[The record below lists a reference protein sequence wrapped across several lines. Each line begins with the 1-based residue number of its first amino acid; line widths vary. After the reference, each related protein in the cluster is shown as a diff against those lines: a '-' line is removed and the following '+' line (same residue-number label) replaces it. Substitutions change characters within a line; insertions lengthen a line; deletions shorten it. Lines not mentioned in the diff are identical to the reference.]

1 MKKLSFLI
9 SILLIVQLVNAQIP
23 FQKCFGG
30 TNTNSGN
37 SIQQTNDNG
46 YVAVGYTEAF
56 GAGAFDVFIIKTDTS
71 GNPVWKKAIGET
83 SSDFAND
90 VQQTSDS
97 GFIVC
102 GYSISSFSGGFAGEN
117 IYLIK
122 LNSNGN
128 ILWSKIIGGA
138 GNERANSVRQT
149 SDGGFLIAGT
159 TDSWGAGGK
168 DFYLVKT
175 DANGT
180 ISWTKTFGG
189 ALDDVANSV
198 KQTSDGGYIV
208 AGETNS
214 FGAGDI
220 DYYLIKT
227 DALGTLIWSKS
238 FGGGGSDWLYSV
250 VQASDDG
257 YVMGGYSISFLGAG
271 EADAVVI
278 KTDSLGNI
286 LWSKTYGEQYGDV
299 ALSMVRT
306 NDNGYVLAGGQSS
319 FPVSMVD
326 KGLLF
331 KIDSVGNF
339 MWANTFI
346 NNDDVQRSVCK
357 TSDGGYI
364 LTGDRLPV
372 SGIDLLIIKTN
383 ANGTGGCNEL
393 TTILTSTNIFPQV
406 SNPATLSSSGGTALT
421 VTSLSSNGGIV
432 TNPCSCSSYFTLYAD
447 IIPHNW
453 IAVNQATGQ
462 QPITYNWSWGDGS
475 ANSSGPTP
483 SHTYSTAGYYN
494 ICLSITDLS
503 GCTSTYCDSSTYL
516 YKSNSN
522 GTIVNM
528 NVILPTGINIIEPKE
543 NTISFSPNPTSGI
556 VIINFP
562 ENYRKAKIEIHNVI
576 GETIY
581 NDVMDRESKKE
592 INLKN
597 INSGIYFM
605 KVFDGEKSYCQK
617 LIVEHN

>member
-1 MKKLSFLI
+1 MKKLSLLI
-9 SILLIVQLVNAQIP
+9 LILLIAQLANAQIP
-23 FQKCFGG
+23 FQKSFGG
-30 TNTNSGN
+30 TNTSWGN

-46 YVAVGYTEAF
+46 YISVGVTDAF
-56 GAGAFDVFIIKTDTS
+56 GVGAFDVFAIKTDSS
-71 GNPVWKKAIGET
+71 GNPIWKKAIGET

-122 LNSNGN
+122 LNSNGS
-128 ILWSKIIGGA
+128 ILWSKIIGGV

-149 SDGGFLIAGT
+149 SDGGFIIAGT
-159 TDSWGAGGK
+159 TNSWGAGGN

-175 DANGT
+175 DGNGN

-227 DALGTLIWSKS
+227 DALGTLTWSKT

-278 KTDSLGNI
+278 KTDITGSI

-299 ALSMVRT
+299 ASSIVRT
-306 NDNGYVLAGGQSS
+306 NDNGYALAGGQSS
-319 FPVSMVD
+319 FPFSMVD

-339 MWANTFI
+339 IWANAFI
-346 NNDDVQRSVCK
+346 NSNEVQRGICK
-357 TSDGGYI
+357 TTDGGYA
-364 LTGDRLPV
+364 LTGEWLPV
-372 SGIDLLIIKTN
+372 
-383 ANGTGGCNEL
+383 
-393 TTILTSTNIFPQV
+393 
-406 SNPATLSSSGGTALT
+406 
-421 VTSLSSNGGIV
+421 
-432 TNPCSCSSYFTLYAD
+432 
-447 IIPHNW
+447 
-453 IAVNQATGQ
+453 
-462 QPITYNWSWGDGS
+462 
-475 ANSSGPTP
+475 
-483 SHTYSTAGYYN
+483 
-494 ICLSITDLS
+494 
-503 GCTSTYCDSSTYL
+503 
-516 YKSNSN
+516 
-522 GTIVNM
+522 
-528 NVILPTGINIIEPKE
+528 
-543 NTISFSPNPTSGI
+543 
-556 VIINFP
+556 
-562 ENYRKAKIEIHNVI
+562 
-576 GETIY
+576 
-581 NDVMDRESKKE
+581 
-592 INLKN
+592 
-597 INSGIYFM
+597 
-605 KVFDGEKSYCQK
+605 
-617 LIVEHN
+617 

>member
-1 MKKLSFLI
+1 MKKLSLLI
-9 SILLIVQLVNAQIP
+9 LILLIAQLANAQIP
-23 FQKCFGG
+23 FQKSFGG
-30 TNTNSGN
+30 TNTSWGN

-46 YVAVGYTEAF
+46 YISVGVTDAF
-56 GAGAFDVFIIKTDTS
+56 GVGAFDVFAIKTDSS
-71 GNPVWKKAIGET
+71 GNPIWKKAIGET

-122 LNSNGN
+122 LNSNGS
-128 ILWSKIIGGA
+128 ILWSKIIGGV

-149 SDGGFLIAGT
+149 SDGGFIIAGT
-159 TDSWGAGGK
+159 TNSWGAGGN

-175 DANGT
+175 DGNGN

-227 DALGTLIWSKS
+227 DALGTLTWSKT

-278 KTDSLGNI
+278 KTDITGSI

-299 ALSMVRT
+299 ASSIVRT
-306 NDNGYVLAGGQSS
+306 NDNGYALAGGQSS
-319 FPVSMVD
+319 FPFSMVD

-339 MWANTFI
+339 IWANAFR
-346 NNDDVQRSVCK
+346 NSNEVQRGICK
-357 TSDGGYI
+357 TTDGGYA
-364 LTGDRLPV
+364 LTGEWLPV
-372 SGIDLLIIKTN
+372 SGIDLILIKTN
-383 ANGTGGCNEL
+383 ANGTVGCNEL
-393 TTILTSTNIFPQV
+393 STTLISTNIFPQI
-406 SNPATLSSSGGTALT
+406 SNPATLSSNGGAALT

-462 QPITYNWSWGDGS
+462 QPITYSWNWGDGS
-475 ANSSGPTP
+475 ANSSGSTP
-483 SHTYSTAGYYN
+483 SHTYNTAGYYN
-494 ICLSITDLS
+494 ICLSITDFA
-503 GCTSTYCDSSTYL
+503 GCTSIYCDSSTYL

-522 GTIVNM
+522 GTMVNV
-528 NVILPTGINIIEPKE
+528 NVILPTGINIPEPNE
-543 NTISFSPNPTSGI
+543 NTISFFPNPTSG
-556 VIINFP
+556 VFIIFFP
-562 ENYRKAKIEIHNVI
+562 ENFRKGKIEIYNVM
-576 GETIY
+576 GEKIY
-581 NDVMDRESKKE
+581 IDVVDGESKKE
-592 INLKN
+592 INFKN
-597 INSGIYFM
+597 ISAGIYFV
-605 KVFDGEKSYCQK
+605 KVFDVEKSFYKK
-617 LIVEHN
+617 LIVE

>member
-1 MKKLSFLI
+1 MKKLSLLI
-9 SILLIVQLVNAQIP
+9 LILLIAQLANAQIP
-23 FQKCFGG
+23 FQKSFGG
-30 TNTNSGN
+30 TNTSWGN

-46 YVAVGYTEAF
+46 YISVGVTDAF
-56 GAGAFDVFIIKTDTS
+56 GVGAFDVFAIKTDSS
-71 GNPVWKKAIGET
+71 GNPIWKKAIGET

-122 LNSNGN
+122 LNSNGS
-128 ILWSKIIGGA
+128 ILWSKIIGGV

-149 SDGGFLIAGT
+149 SDGGFIIAGT
-159 TDSWGAGGK
+159 TNSWGAGGN

-175 DANGT
+175 DGNGN

-227 DALGTLIWSKS
+227 DALGTLTWSKT

-278 KTDSLGNI
+278 KTDITGSI
-286 LWSKTYGEQYGDV
+286 LWSKTFGEQYGDV
-299 ALSMVRT
+299 ASSIVRT
-306 NDNGYVLAGGQSS
+306 NDNGYALAGGQSS
-319 FPVSMVD
+319 FPFSMVD

-339 MWANTFI
+339 IWANAFI
-346 NNDDVQRSVCK
+346 NSNEVQRGICK
-357 TSDGGYI
+357 TTDGGYA
-364 LTGDRLPV
+364 LTGEWLPV
-372 SGIDLLIIKTN
+372 SGIDLILIKTN
-383 ANGTGGCNEL
+383 ANGTVGCNEL
-393 TTILTSTNIFPQV
+393 STTLISTNIFPQI
-406 SNPATLSSSGGTALT
+406 SNPATLSSNGGAALT

-462 QPITYNWSWGDGS
+462 QPITYSWNWGDGS
-475 ANSSGPTP
+475 ANSSGSTP
-483 SHTYSTAGYYN
+483 SHTYNTAGYYN
-494 ICLSITDLS
+494 ICLSITDFA
-503 GCTSTYCDSSTYL
+503 GCTSIYCDSSTYL

-522 GTIVNM
+522 GTMVNV
-528 NVILPTGINIIEPKE
+528 NVILPTGINIPEPNE
-543 NTISFSPNPTSGI
+543 NTISFFPNPTSG
-556 VIINFP
+556 VFIIFFP
-562 ENYRKAKIEIHNVI
+562 ENFRKGKIEIYNVM
-576 GETIY
+576 GEKIY
-581 NDVMDRESKKE
+581 IDVVDGESKKE
-592 INLKN
+592 INFKN
-597 INSGIYFM
+597 ISAGIYFV
-605 KVFDGEKSYCQK
+605 KVFDVEKSFCKK
-617 LIVEHN
+617 LIVE

>member
-1 MKKLSFLI
+1 MKKLSLLI
-9 SILLIVQLVNAQIP
+9 LILLIAQLANAQIP
-23 FQKCFGG
+23 FQKSFGG
-30 TNTNSGN
+30 TNTSWGN

-46 YVAVGYTEAF
+46 YISVGVTDAF
-56 GAGAFDVFIIKTDTS
+56 GVGAFDVFAIKTDSS
-71 GNPVWKKAIGET
+71 GNPIWKKAIGET

-122 LNSNGN
+122 LNSNGS
-128 ILWSKIIGGA
+128 ILWSKIIGGV

-149 SDGGFLIAGT
+149 SDGGFIIAGT
-159 TDSWGAGGK
+159 TNSWGAGGN

-175 DANGT
+175 DGNGN

-227 DALGTLIWSKS
+227 DALGTLTWSKT

-278 KTDSLGNI
+278 KTDITGSI

-299 ALSMVRT
+299 ASSIVRT
-306 NDNGYVLAGGQSS
+306 NDNGYALAGGQSS
-319 FPVSMVD
+319 FPFSMVD

-339 MWANTFI
+339 IWANAFI
-346 NNDDVQRSVCK
+346 NSNEVQRGICK
-357 TSDGGYI
+357 TTDGGYA
-364 LTGDRLPV
+364 LTGEWLPV
-372 SGIDLLIIKTN
+372 SGIDLILIKTN
-383 ANGTGGCNEL
+383 ANGTVGCNEL
-393 TTILTSTNIFPQV
+393 STTLISTNIFPQI
-406 SNPATLSSSGGTALT
+406 SNPATLSSNGGAALT

-462 QPITYNWSWGDGS
+462 QPITYSWNWGDGS
-475 ANSSGPTP
+475 ANSSGSTP
-483 SHTYSTAGYYN
+483 SHTYNTAGYYN
-494 ICLSITDLS
+494 ICLSITDFA
-503 GCTSTYCDSSTYL
+503 GCTSIYCDSSTYL

-522 GTIVNM
+522 GTMVNV
-528 NVILPTGINIIEPKE
+528 NVILPIGINIPEPNE
-543 NTISFSPNPTSGI
+543 NTISFFPNPTSG
-556 VIINFP
+556 VFIIFFP
-562 ENYRKAKIEIHNVI
+562 ENFRKGKIEIYNVM
-576 GETIY
+576 GEKIY
-581 NDVMDRESKKE
+581 IDVVDGESKKE
-592 INLKN
+592 INFKN
-597 INSGIYFM
+597 ISAGIYFV
-605 KVFDGEKSYCQK
+605 KVFDVEKSFCKK
-617 LIVEHN
+617 LIVE

>member
-1 MKKLSFLI
+1 M
-9 SILLIVQLVNAQIP
+9 
-23 FQKCFGG
+23 
-30 TNTNSGN
+30 
-37 SIQQTNDNG
+37 
-46 YVAVGYTEAF
+46 E
-56 GAGAFDVFIIKTDTS
+56 
-71 GNPVWKKAIGET
+71 KAIGET

-122 LNSNGN
+122 LNSNGS
-128 ILWSKIIGGA
+128 ILWSKIIGGV

-149 SDGGFLIAGT
+149 SDGGFIIAGT
-159 TDSWGAGGK
+159 TNSWGAGGN

-175 DANGT
+175 DGNGN

-227 DALGTLIWSKS
+227 DALGTLTWSKT

-278 KTDSLGNI
+278 KTDITGSI

-299 ALSMVRT
+299 ASSIVRT
-306 NDNGYVLAGGQSS
+306 NDNGYALAGGQSS
-319 FPVSMVD
+319 FPFSMVD

-339 MWANTFI
+339 IWANAFI
-346 NNDDVQRSVCK
+346 NSNEVQRGICK
-357 TSDGGYI
+357 TTDGGYA
-364 LTGDRLPV
+364 LTGEWLPV
-372 SGIDLLIIKTN
+372 SGIDLILIKTN
-383 ANGTGGCNEL
+383 ANGTVGCNEL
-393 TTILTSTNIFPQV
+393 STTLISTNIFPQI
-406 SNPATLSSSGGTALT
+406 SNPATLSSNGGAALT

-462 QPITYNWSWGDGS
+462 QPITYSWNWGDGS
-475 ANSSGPTP
+475 ANSSGSTP
-483 SHTYSTAGYYN
+483 SHTYNTAGYYN
-494 ICLSITDLS
+494 ICLSITDFA
-503 GCTSTYCDSSTYL
+503 GCTSIYCDSSTYL

-522 GTIVNM
+522 GTMVNV
-528 NVILPTGINIIEPKE
+528 NVILPTGINIPEPNE
-543 NTISFSPNPTSGI
+543 NTISFFPNPTSG
-556 VIINFP
+556 VFIIFFP
-562 ENYRKAKIEIHNVI
+562 ENFRKGKIEIYNVM
-576 GETIY
+576 GEKIY
-581 NDVMDRESKKE
+581 IDVVDGESKKE
-592 INLKN
+592 INFKN
-597 INSGIYFM
+597 ISAGIYFV
-605 KVFDGEKSYCQK
+605 KVFDVEKSFCKK
-617 LIVEHN
+617 LIVE

>member
-1 MKKLSFLI
+1 MKKLSLLI
-9 SILLIVQLVNAQIP
+9 LILLIAQLANAQIP
-23 FQKCFGG
+23 FQKSFGG
-30 TNTNSGN
+30 TNTSWGN

-46 YVAVGYTEAF
+46 YISVGVTDAF
-56 GAGAFDVFIIKTDTS
+56 GVGAFDVFAIKTDSS
-71 GNPVWKKAIGET
+71 GNPIWKKAIGET

-122 LNSNGN
+122 LNSNGS
-128 ILWSKIIGGA
+128 ILWSKIIGGV

-149 SDGGFLIAGT
+149 SDGGFIIAGT
-159 TDSWGAGGK
+159 TNSWGAGGN

-175 DANGT
+175 DGNGN

-227 DALGTLIWSKS
+227 DALGTLTWSKT

-278 KTDSLGNI
+278 KTDITGSI

-299 ALSMVRT
+299 ASSIVRT
-306 NDNGYVLAGGQSS
+306 NDNGYALAGGQSS
-319 FPVSMVD
+319 FPFSMVD

-339 MWANTFI
+339 IWANAFR
-346 NNDDVQRSVCK
+346 NSNEVQRGICK
-357 TSDGGYI
+357 TTDGGYA
-364 LTGDRLPV
+364 LTGEWLPV
-372 SGIDLLIIKTN
+372 SGIDLILIKTN
-383 ANGTGGCNEL
+383 ANGTVGCNEL
-393 TTILTSTNIFPQV
+393 STTLISTNIFPQI
-406 SNPATLSSSGGTALT
+406 SNPATLSSNGGAALT

-462 QPITYNWSWGDGS
+462 QPITYSWNWGDGS
-475 ANSSGPTP
+475 ANSSGSTP
-483 SHTYSTAGYYN
+483 SHTYNTAGYYN
-494 ICLSITDLS
+494 ICLSITDFA
-503 GCTSTYCDSSTYL
+503 GCTSIYCDSSTYL

-522 GTIVNM
+522 GTMVNV
-528 NVILPTGINIIEPKE
+528 NVILPTGINIPEPNE
-543 NTISFSPNPTSGI
+543 NTISFFPNPTSG
-556 VIINFP
+556 VFIIFFP
-562 ENYRKAKIEIHNVI
+562 ENFRKGKIEIYNVM
-576 GETIY
+576 GEKIY
-581 NDVMDRESKKE
+581 IDVVDGESKKE
-592 INLKN
+592 INFKN
-597 INSGIYFM
+597 ISAGIYFV
-605 KVFDGEKSYCQK
+605 KVFDVEKSFCKK
-617 LIVEHN
+617 LIVE

>member
-1 MKKLSFLI
+1 MD
-9 SILLIVQLVNAQIP
+9 LLYADIP
-23 FQKCFGG
+23 FLL
-30 TNTNSGN
+30 SAE
-37 SIQQTNDNG
+37 
-46 YVAVGYTEAF
+46 V
-56 GAGAFDVFIIKTDTS
+56 
-71 GNPVWKKAIGET
+71 
-83 SSDFAND
+83 
-90 VQQTSDS
+90 
-97 GFIVC
+97 
-102 GYSISSFSGGFAGEN
+102 FAGEN

-122 LNSNGN
+122 LNSNGS
-128 ILWSKIIGGA
+128 ILWSKIIGGV

-149 SDGGFLIAGT
+149 SDGGFIIAGT
-159 TDSWGAGGK
+159 TNSWGAGGN

-175 DANGT
+175 DGNGN

-227 DALGTLIWSKS
+227 DALGTLTWSKT

-278 KTDSLGNI
+278 KTDITGSI

-299 ALSMVRT
+299 ASSIVRT
-306 NDNGYVLAGGQSS
+306 NDNGYALAGGQSS
-319 FPVSMVD
+319 FPFSMVD

-339 MWANTFI
+339 IWANAFI
-346 NNDDVQRSVCK
+346 NSNEVQRGICK
-357 TSDGGYI
+357 TTDGGYA
-364 LTGDRLPV
+364 LTGEWLPV
-372 SGIDLLIIKTN
+372 SGIDLILIKTN
-383 ANGTGGCNEL
+383 ANGTVGCNEL
-393 TTILTSTNIFPQV
+393 STTLISTNIFPQI
-406 SNPATLSSSGGTALT
+406 SNPATLSSNGGAALT

-462 QPITYNWSWGDGS
+462 QPITYSWNWGDGS
-475 ANSSGPTP
+475 ANSSGSTP
-483 SHTYSTAGYYN
+483 SHTYNTAGYYN
-494 ICLSITDLS
+494 ICLSITDFA
-503 GCTSTYCDSSTYL
+503 GCTSIYCDSSTYL

-522 GTIVNM
+522 GTMVNV
-528 NVILPTGINIIEPKE
+528 NVILPTGINIPEPNE
-543 NTISFSPNPTSGI
+543 NTISFFPNPTSG
-556 VIINFP
+556 VFIIFFP
-562 ENYRKAKIEIHNVI
+562 ENFRKGKIEIYNVM
-576 GETIY
+576 GEKIY
-581 NDVMDRESKKE
+581 IDVVDGESKKE
-592 INLKN
+592 INFKN
-597 INSGIYFM
+597 ISAGIYFV
-605 KVFDGEKSYCQK
+605 KVFDVEKSFCKK
-617 LIVEHN
+617 LIVE

>member
-1 MKKLSFLI
+1 MKKLSLLI
-9 SILLIVQLVNAQIP
+9 LILLIAQLANAQIP
-23 FQKCFGG
+23 FQKSFGG
-30 TNTNSGN
+30 TNTSWGN

-46 YVAVGYTEAF
+46 YISVGVTDAF
-56 GAGAFDVFIIKTDTS
+56 GVGAFDVFAIKTDSS
-71 GNPVWKKAIGET
+71 GNPIWKKAIGET

-122 LNSNGN
+122 LNSNGS
-128 ILWSKIIGGA
+128 ILWSKIIGGV

-149 SDGGFLIAGT
+149 SDGGFIIAGT
-159 TDSWGAGGK
+159 TNSWGAGGN

-175 DANGT
+175 DGNGN

-227 DALGTLIWSKS
+227 DALGTLTWSKT

-278 KTDSLGNI
+278 KTDITGSI

-299 ALSMVRT
+299 ASSIVRT
-306 NDNGYVLAGGQSS
+306 NDNGYALAGGQSS
-319 FPVSMVD
+319 FPFSMVD

-339 MWANTFI
+339 IWANAFI
-346 NNDDVQRSVCK
+346 NSNEVQRGICK
-357 TSDGGYI
+357 TTDGGYA
-364 LTGDRLPV
+364 LTGEWLPV
-372 SGIDLLIIKTN
+372 SGIDLILIKTN
-383 ANGTGGCNEL
+383 ANGTVGCNEL
-393 TTILTSTNIFPQV
+393 STTLISTNIFPQI
-406 SNPATLSSSGGTALT
+406 SNPATLSSNGGAALT

-462 QPITYNWSWGDGS
+462 QPITYSWNWGDGS
-475 ANSSGPTP
+475 ANSSGSTP
-483 SHTYSTAGYYN
+483 SHTYNTAGYYN
-494 ICLSITDLS
+494 ICLSITDFA
-503 GCTSTYCDSSTYL
+503 GCTSIYCDSSTYL

-522 GTIVNM
+522 GTMVNV
-528 NVILPTGINIIEPKE
+528 NVILPTGINIPEPNE
-543 NTISFSPNPTSGI
+543 NTISFFPNPTSG
-556 VIINFP
+556 VFIIFFP
-562 ENYRKAKIEIHNVI
+562 ENFRKGKIEIYNVM
-576 GETIY
+576 GEKIY
-581 NDVMDRESKKE
+581 IDVVDGESKKE
-592 INLKN
+592 INFKN
-597 INSGIYFM
+597 ISAGIYFV
-605 KVFDGEKSYCQK
+605 KVFDVEKSFYKK
-617 LIVEHN
+617 LIVE

>member
-1 MKKLSFLI
+1 MKKLSLLI
-9 SILLIVQLVNAQIP
+9 LILLIAQLANAQIP
-23 FQKCFGG
+23 FQKSFGG
-30 TNTNSGN
+30 TNTSWGN

-46 YVAVGYTEAF
+46 YISVGVTDAF
-56 GAGAFDVFIIKTDTS
+56 GVGAFDVFAIKTDSS
-71 GNPVWKKAIGET
+71 GNPIWKKAIGET

-122 LNSNGN
+122 LNSNGS
-128 ILWSKIIGGA
+128 ILWSKIIGGV

-149 SDGGFLIAGT
+149 SDGGFIIAGT
-159 TDSWGAGGK
+159 TNSWGAGGN

-175 DANGT
+175 DGNGN

-227 DALGTLIWSKS
+227 DALGTLTWSKT

-278 KTDSLGNI
+278 KTDITGSI

-299 ALSMVRT
+299 ASSIVRT
-306 NDNGYVLAGGQSS
+306 NDNGYALAGGQSS
-319 FPVSMVD
+319 FPFSMVD

-339 MWANTFI
+339 IWANAFI
-346 NNDDVQRSVCK
+346 NSNEDQRGICK
-357 TSDGGYI
+357 TTDGGYA
-364 LTGDRLPV
+364 LTGEWLPV
-372 SGIDLLIIKTN
+372 SGIDLILIKTN
-383 ANGTGGCNEL
+383 ANGTVGCNEL
-393 TTILTSTNIFPQV
+393 STTLISTNIFPQI
-406 SNPATLSSSGGTALT
+406 SNPATLSSNGGAALT

-462 QPITYNWSWGDGS
+462 QPITYSWNWGDGS
-475 ANSSGPTP
+475 ANSSGSTP
-483 SHTYSTAGYYN
+483 SHTYNTAGYYN
-494 ICLSITDLS
+494 ICLSITDFA
-503 GCTSTYCDSSTYL
+503 GCTSIYCDSSTYL

-522 GTIVNM
+522 GTMVNV
-528 NVILPTGINIIEPKE
+528 NVILPTGINIPEPNE
-543 NTISFSPNPTSGI
+543 NTISFFPNPTSG
-556 VIINFP
+556 VFIIFFP
-562 ENYRKAKIEIHNVI
+562 ENFRKGKIEIYNVM
-576 GETIY
+576 GEKIY
-581 NDVMDRESKKE
+581 IDVVDGESKKE
-592 INLKN
+592 INFKN
-597 INSGIYFM
+597 ISAGIYFV
-605 KVFDGEKSYCQK
+605 KVFDVEKSFCKK
-617 LIVEHN
+617 LIVE

>member
-56 GAGAFDVFIIKTDTS
+56 GAGAFDVFVIKTDTT

-175 DANGT
+175 DVNGNV
-180 ISWTKTFGG
+180 SWTKTFGG

-250 VQASDDG
+250 VQAPDDG

-331 KIDSVGNF
+331 KIDSLGNF

-346 NNDDVQRSVCK
+346 NNDDVQRNVCK

-393 TTILTSTNIFPQV
+393 STILTSTNIFPQV

-494 ICLSITDLS
+494 ICLSITDLA

-543 NTISFSPNPTSGI
+543 NTISFFPNPTSGI

-562 ENYRKAKIEIHNVI
+562 ENFQKAKIEIHNVI

-581 NDVMDRESKKE
+581 NEVMDIESKKE
-592 INLKN
+592 INLIN
-597 INSGIYFM
+597 INSGIYFV
-605 KVFDGEKSYCQK
+605 KVFDGEKSYCKK

>member
-1 MKKLSFLI
+1 MKKLSLLI
-9 SILLIVQLVNAQIP
+9 LILLIAQLANAQIP
-23 FQKCFGG
+23 VQKSFGG
-30 TNTNSGN
+30 TNTSWGN

-46 YVAVGYTEAF
+46 YISVGVTDAF
-56 GAGAFDVFIIKTDTS
+56 GVGAFDVFAIKTDSS
-71 GNPVWKKAIGET
+71 GNPIWKKAIGET

-122 LNSNGN
+122 LNSNGS
-128 ILWSKIIGGA
+128 ILWSKIIGGV

-149 SDGGFLIAGT
+149 SDGGFIIAGT
-159 TDSWGAGGK
+159 TNSWGAGGN

-175 DANGT
+175 DGNGN

-227 DALGTLIWSKS
+227 DALGTLTWSKT

-278 KTDSLGNI
+278 KTDITGSI

-299 ALSMVRT
+299 ASSIVRT
-306 NDNGYVLAGGQSS
+306 NDNGYALAGGQSS
-319 FPVSMVD
+319 FPFSMVD

-339 MWANTFI
+339 IWANAFI
-346 NNDDVQRSVCK
+346 NSNEVQRGICK
-357 TSDGGYI
+357 TTDGGYA
-364 LTGDRLPV
+364 LTGEWLPV
-372 SGIDLLIIKTN
+372 SGIDLILIKTN
-383 ANGTGGCNEL
+383 ANGTVGCNEL
-393 TTILTSTNIFPQV
+393 STTLISTNIFPQI
-406 SNPATLSSSGGTALT
+406 SNPATLSSNGGAALT

-462 QPITYNWSWGDGS
+462 QPITYSWNWGDGS
-475 ANSSGPTP
+475 ANSSGSTP
-483 SHTYSTAGYYN
+483 SHTYNTAGYYN
-494 ICLSITDLS
+494 ICLSITDFA
-503 GCTSTYCDSSTYL
+503 GCTSIYCDSSTYL

-522 GTIVNM
+522 GTMVNV
-528 NVILPTGINIIEPKE
+528 NVILPTGINIPEPNE
-543 NTISFSPNPTSGI
+543 NTISFFPNPTSG
-556 VIINFP
+556 VFIIFFP
-562 ENYRKAKIEIHNVI
+562 ENFRKGKIEIYNVM
-576 GETIY
+576 GEKIY
-581 NDVMDRESKKE
+581 IDVVDGESKKE
-592 INLKN
+592 INFKN
-597 INSGIYFM
+597 ISAGIYFV
-605 KVFDGEKSYCQK
+605 KVFDVEKSFCKK
-617 LIVEHN
+617 LIVE

>member
-1 MKKLSFLI
+1 MKKLSLLI
-9 SILLIVQLVNAQIP
+9 LILLIAQLANAQIP
-23 FQKCFGG
+23 FQKSFGG
-30 TNTNSGN
+30 TNTSWGN

-46 YVAVGYTEAF
+46 YISVGVTDAF
-56 GAGAFDVFIIKTDTS
+56 GVGAFDVFAIKTDSS
-71 GNPVWKKAIGET
+71 GDAVWKKAIGET

-122 LNSNGN
+122 LNSNGS
-128 ILWSKIIGGA
+128 ILWSKIIGGV

-149 SDGGFLIAGT
+149 SDGGFIIAGT
-159 TDSWGAGGK
+159 TNSWGAGGN

-175 DANGT
+175 DGNGN

-227 DALGTLIWSKS
+227 DALGTLTWSKT

-278 KTDSLGNI
+278 KTDITGSI

-299 ALSMVRT
+299 ASSIVRT
-306 NDNGYVLAGGQSS
+306 NDNGYALAGGQSS
-319 FPVSMVD
+319 FPFSMVD

-339 MWANTFI
+339 IWANAFI
-346 NNDDVQRSVCK
+346 NSNEVQRGICK
-357 TSDGGYI
+357 TTDGGYA
-364 LTGDRLPV
+364 LTGEWLPV
-372 SGIDLLIIKTN
+372 SGIDLILIKTN
-383 ANGTGGCNEL
+383 ANGTVGCNEL
-393 TTILTSTNIFPQV
+393 STTLISTNIFPQI
-406 SNPATLSSSGGTALT
+406 SNPATLSSNGGAALT

-462 QPITYNWSWGDGS
+462 QPITYSWNWGDGS
-475 ANSSGPTP
+475 ANSSGSTP
-483 SHTYSTAGYYN
+483 SHTYNTAGYYN
-494 ICLSITDLS
+494 ICLSITDFA
-503 GCTSTYCDSSTYL
+503 GCTSIYCDSSTYL

-522 GTIVNM
+522 GTMVNV
-528 NVILPTGINIIEPKE
+528 NVILPTGINIPEPNE
-543 NTISFSPNPTSGI
+543 NTISFFPNPTSG
-556 VIINFP
+556 VFIIFFP
-562 ENYRKAKIEIHNVI
+562 ENFRKGKIEIYNVM
-576 GETIY
+576 GEKIY
-581 NDVMDRESKKE
+581 IDVVDGESKKE
-592 INLKN
+592 INFKN
-597 INSGIYFM
+597 ISAGIYFV
-605 KVFDGEKSYCQK
+605 KVFDVEKSFCKK
-617 LIVEHN
+617 LIVE

>member
-1 MKKLSFLI
+1 MRKLSLLI
-9 SILLIVQLVNAQIP
+9 LILLIAQLANAQIP
-23 FQKCFGG
+23 FQKSFGG
-30 TNTNSGN
+30 TNTSWGN

-46 YVAVGYTEAF
+46 YISVGVTDAF
-56 GAGAFDVFIIKTDTS
+56 GVGAFDVFAIKTDSS
-71 GNPVWKKAIGET
+71 GNPIWKKAIGET

-122 LNSNGN
+122 LNSNGS
-128 ILWSKIIGGA
+128 ILWSKIIGGV

-149 SDGGFLIAGT
+149 SDGGFIIAGT
-159 TDSWGAGGK
+159 TNSWGAGGN

-175 DANGT
+175 DGNGN

-227 DALGTLIWSKS
+227 DALGTLTWSKT

-278 KTDSLGNI
+278 KTDITGSI

-299 ALSMVRT
+299 ASSIVRT
-306 NDNGYVLAGGQSS
+306 NDNGYALAGGQSS
-319 FPVSMVD
+319 FPFSMVD

-339 MWANTFI
+339 IWANAFI
-346 NNDDVQRSVCK
+346 NSNEVQRGICK
-357 TSDGGYI
+357 TTDGGYA
-364 LTGDRLPV
+364 LTGEWLPV
-372 SGIDLLIIKTN
+372 SGIDLILIKTN
-383 ANGTGGCNEL
+383 ANGTVGCNEL
-393 TTILTSTNIFPQV
+393 STTLISTNIFPQI
-406 SNPATLSSSGGTALT
+406 SNPATLSSNGGAALT

-462 QPITYNWSWGDGS
+462 QPITYSWNWGDGS
-475 ANSSGPTP
+475 ANSSGSTP
-483 SHTYSTAGYYN
+483 SHTYNTAGYYN
-494 ICLSITDLS
+494 ICLSITDFA
-503 GCTSTYCDSSTYL
+503 GCTSIYCDSSTYL

-522 GTIVNM
+522 GTMVNV
-528 NVILPTGINIIEPKE
+528 NVILPTGINIPEPNE
-543 NTISFSPNPTSGI
+543 NTISFFPNPTSG
-556 VIINFP
+556 VFIIFFP
-562 ENYRKAKIEIHNVI
+562 ENFRKGKIEIYNVM
-576 GETIY
+576 GEKIY
-581 NDVMDRESKKE
+581 IDVVDGESKKE
-592 INLKN
+592 INFKN
-597 INSGIYFM
+597 ISAGIYFV
-605 KVFDGEKSYCQK
+605 KVFDVEKSFCKK
-617 LIVEHN
+617 LIVE

>member
-1 MKKLSFLI
+1 MKKLSLLI
-9 SILLIVQLVNAQIP
+9 LILLIAQLANAQIP
-23 FQKCFGG
+23 FQKSFGG
-30 TNTNSGN
+30 TNTSWGN

-46 YVAVGYTEAF
+46 YISVGVTDAF
-56 GAGAFDVFIIKTDTS
+56 GVGAFDVFAIKTDSS
-71 GNPVWKKAIGET
+71 GNPIWKKAIGET

-122 LNSNGN
+122 LNSNGS
-128 ILWSKIIGGA
+128 ILWSKIIGGV

-149 SDGGFLIAGT
+149 SDGGFIIAGT
-159 TDSWGAGGK
+159 TNSWGAGGN

-175 DANGT
+175 DGNGN

-227 DALGTLIWSKS
+227 DALGTLTWSKT

-278 KTDSLGNI
+278 KTDITGSI

-299 ALSMVRT
+299 ASSIVRT
-306 NDNGYVLAGGQSS
+306 NDNGYALAGGQSS
-319 FPVSMVD
+319 FPFSMVD

-339 MWANTFI
+339 IWANAFI
-346 NNDDVQRSVCK
+346 NSNEVQRGICK
-357 TSDGGYI
+357 TTDGGYA
-364 LTGDRLPV
+364 LTGEWLPV
-372 SGIDLLIIKTN
+372 SGIDLILIKTN
-383 ANGTGGCNEL
+383 ANGTVGCNEL
-393 TTILTSTNIFPQV
+393 STTLISTNIFPQI
-406 SNPATLSSSGGTALT
+406 SNPATLSSNGGAALT

-462 QPITYNWSWGDGS
+462 QPITYSWNWGDGS
-475 ANSSGPTP
+475 ANSSGSTP
-483 SHTYSTAGYYN
+483 SHTYNTAGYYN
-494 ICLSITDLS
+494 ICLSITDFA
-503 GCTSTYCDSSTYL
+503 GCTSIYCDSSTYL

-522 GTIVNM
+522 GTMVNV
-528 NVILPTGINIIEPKE
+528 NVILPTGINIPEPNE
-543 NTISFSPNPTSGI
+543 NTISFFPNPTSG
-556 VIINFP
+556 VFIIFFP
-562 ENYRKAKIEIHNVI
+562 ENFRKGKIEIYNVM
-576 GETIY
+576 GEKIY
-581 NDVMDRESKKE
+581 IDVVDGESKKE
-592 INLKN
+592 INFKKHFCGNLFCE
-597 INSGIYFM
+597 G
-605 KVFDGEKSYCQK
+605 V
-617 LIVEHN
+617 

>member
-1 MKKLSFLI
+1 MKKLSLLI
-9 SILLIVQLVNAQIP
+9 LILLIAQLANAQIP
-23 FQKCFGG
+23 FQKSFGG
-30 TNTNSGN
+30 TNTSWGN

-46 YVAVGYTEAF
+46 YISVGVTDAF
-56 GAGAFDVFIIKTDTS
+56 GVGAFDVFAIKTDSS
-71 GNPVWKKAIGET
+71 GNPIWKKAIGET

-122 LNSNGN
+122 LNSNGS
-128 ILWSKIIGGA
+128 ILWSKIIGGV

-149 SDGGFLIAGT
+149 SDGGFIIAGT
-159 TDSWGAGGK
+159 TNSWGAGGN

-175 DANGT
+175 DGNGN

-227 DALGTLIWSKS
+227 DALGTLTWSKT

-278 KTDSLGNI
+278 KTDITGSI

-299 ALSMVRT
+299 ASSIVRT
-306 NDNGYVLAGGQSS
+306 NDNGYALAGGQSS
-319 FPVSMVD
+319 FPFSMVD

-339 MWANTFI
+339 IWANAFI
-346 NNDDVQRSVCK
+346 NSNEVQRGICK
-357 TSDGGYI
+357 TTDGGYA
-364 LTGDRLPV
+364 LTGEWLPV
-372 SGIDLLIIKTN
+372 SGIDLILIKTN
-383 ANGTGGCNEL
+383 ANGTVGCNEL
-393 TTILTSTNIFPQV
+393 STTLISTNIFPQI
-406 SNPATLSSSGGTALT
+406 SNPATLSSNGGAALT

-462 QPITYNWSWGDGS
+462 QPITYSWNWGDGS
-475 ANSSGPTP
+475 ANSSGSTP
-483 SHTYSTAGYYN
+483 SHTYNTAGYYN
-494 ICLSITDLS
+494 ICLSITDFA
-503 GCTSTYCDSSTYL
+503 GCTSIYCDSSTYL

-522 GTIVNM
+522 GTMVNV
-528 NVILPTGINIIEPKE
+528 NVILPTGINIPEPNE
-543 NTISFSPNPTSGI
+543 NTISFFPNPTSG
-556 VIINFP
+556 VFIIFFP
-562 ENYRKAKIEIHNVI
+562 ENFRKGKIEIYNVM
-576 GETIY
+576 GEKIY
-581 NDVMDRESKKE
+581 IDVVDGESKKE
-592 INLKN
+592 INFKN
-597 INSGIYFM
+597 ISAGIYFV
-605 KVFDGEKSYCQK
+605 KVFDVEKSFCKK
-617 LIVEHN
+617 LIVE

>member
-1 MKKLSFLI
+1 MKKLSLLI
-9 SILLIVQLVNAQIP
+9 LILLIAQLANAQIP
-23 FQKCFGG
+23 FQKSFGG
-30 TNTNSGN
+30 TNTSWGN

-46 YVAVGYTEAF
+46 YISVGVTDAF
-56 GAGAFDVFIIKTDTS
+56 GVGAFDVFAIKTDSS
-71 GNPVWKKAIGET
+71 GNPIWKKAIGET

-122 LNSNGN
+122 LNSNGS
-128 ILWSKIIGGA
+128 ILWSKIIGGV

-149 SDGGFLIAGT
+149 SDGGFIIAGT
-159 TDSWGAGGK
+159 TNSWGAGGN

-175 DANGT
+175 DGNGN

-227 DALGTLIWSKS
+227 DALGTLTWSKT

-278 KTDSLGNI
+278 KTDITGSI

-299 ALSMVRT
+299 ASSIVRT
-306 NDNGYVLAGGQSS
+306 NDNGYALAGGQSS
-319 FPVSMVD
+319 FPFSMVD

-339 MWANTFI
+339 IWANAFI
-346 NNDDVQRSVCK
+346 NSNEVQRGICK
-357 TSDGGYI
+357 TTDGGYA
-364 LTGDRLPV
+364 LTGEWLPV
-372 SGIDLLIIKTN
+372 SGIDLILIKTN
-383 ANGTGGCNEL
+383 ANGTVGCNEL
-393 TTILTSTNIFPQV
+393 STTLISTNIFPQI
-406 SNPATLSSSGGTALT
+406 SNPATLSSNGGASLT

-462 QPITYNWSWGDGS
+462 QPITYSWNWGDGS
-475 ANSSGPTP
+475 ANSSGSTP
-483 SHTYSTAGYYN
+483 SHTYNTAGYYN
-494 ICLSITDLS
+494 ICLSITDFA
-503 GCTSTYCDSSTYL
+503 GCTSIYCDSSTYL

-522 GTIVNM
+522 GTMVNV
-528 NVILPTGINIIEPKE
+528 NVILPTGINIPEPNE
-543 NTISFSPNPTSGI
+543 NTISFFPNPTSG
-556 VIINFP
+556 VFIIFFP
-562 ENYRKAKIEIHNVI
+562 ENFRKGKIEIYNVM
-576 GETIY
+576 GEKIY
-581 NDVMDRESKKE
+581 IDVVDGESKKE
-592 INLKN
+592 INFKN
-597 INSGIYFM
+597 ISAGIYFV
-605 KVFDGEKSYCQK
+605 KVFDVEKSFCKK
-617 LIVEHN
+617 LIVE

>member
-1 MKKLSFLI
+1 MKTFSLLI
-9 SILLIVQLVNAQIP
+9 SILLIIQLANAQIP
-23 FQKCFGG
+23 FQKSFGG

-37 SIQQTNDNG
+37 SVQQTNDNG
-46 YVAVGYTEAF
+46 YVAVGYTAAF
-56 GAGAFDVFIIKTDTS
+56 GAGAFDVFIIKTDSS
-71 GNPVWKKAIGET
+71 GNPVWKIAIGET

-97 GFIVC
+97 GFVVC
-102 GYSISSFSGGFAGEN
+102 GYSNSSFSGGFAGEN

-122 LNSNGN
+122 LNYNGS

-159 TDSWGAGGK
+159 TDSWGAGGN

-175 DANGT
+175 DASGNV
-180 ISWTKTFGG
+180 SWTKTFGG
-189 ALDDVANSV
+189 AFDDVANSV

-220 DYYLIKT
+220 DFYLIKT
-227 DALGTLIWSKS
+227 DAFGNLTWSKS
-238 FGGGGSDWLYSV
+238 FGGGGGDWLYSV
-250 VQASDDG
+250 VQASDNG
-257 YVMGGYSISFLGAG
+257 YVLGGYSISFLGAG

-299 ALSMVRT
+299 ASSVVRT
-306 NDNGYVLAGGQSS
+306 NDNGYALCGGQST

-331 KIDSVGNF
+331 KIDSLGNF

-346 NNDDVQRSVCK
+346 NSNDVQRSVCK

-364 LTGDRLPV
+364 LTGDRFPV
-372 SGIDLLIIKTN
+372 SGIDLVIIKTN
-383 ANGTGGCNEL
+383 PNGTGGCNEQS
-393 TTILTSTNIFPQV
+393 TTLTSTNIFPQV
-406 SNPATLSSSGGTALT
+406 SIPATLSSSGGTALT
-421 VTSLSSNGGIV
+421 VTSISSSGGIV
-432 TNPCSCSSYFTLYAD
+432 SNPCSCSSYFTLFPDA
-447 IIPHNW
+447 IPHNW

-462 QPITYNWSWGDGS
+462 PPITYSWSWGDGS
-475 ANSSGPTP
+475 ASSSGPTP

-494 ICLSITDLS
+494 ICLSITDIA

-516 YKSNSN
+516 FKSN
-522 GTIVNM
+522 GTMVNM
-528 NVILPTGINIIEPKE
+528 NVILPTGINIIEPEK

-556 VIINFP
+556 FVINFP
-562 ENYRKAKIEIHNVI
+562 ENFQKGKIEIHNVL
-576 GETIY
+576 GELVY
-581 NDVMDRESKKE
+581 VDRMDEINKKE

-597 INSGIYFM
+597 INSGVYFV
-605 KVFDGEKSYCQK
+605 KVFDGERSYCKK
-617 LIVEHN
+617 LIVEQD